1 MVRTERQAQKVRNR
15 GADGSSFPLRLA
27 RRPELKKPGEFD
39 RLIHEQ
45 TRLGIVSSLAVNES
59 LSFNDLK
66 KILKT
71 TDGNLSVH
79 ARKLETADYIACK
92 KSFQGRMPKTEYRLT
107 ALGRRA
113 LERYLDQMEQLIRAA
128 RIHEA

>member
-1 MVRTERQAQKVRNR
+1 MVKTERRKIRNR
-15 GADGSSFPLRLA
+15 EAEESPLSLRMA
-27 RRPELKKPGEFD
+27 HRPAAATATEFD

-45 TRLGIVSSLAVNES
+45 TRLGIVSSLAVNDS

-79 ARKLETADYIACK
+79 ARKLEAADYISCK
-92 KSFQGRMPKTEYRLT
+92 KSFQGRVPKTDYRLT

-113 LERYLDQMEQLIRAA
+113 LGRYLDRMEQLIRAA
-128 RIHEA
+128 RFHEV